1 MKTKVLTALQ
11 AAALIE
17 NGDKVILGGFI
28 GAVVPEAIE
37 RAIGERFLA
46 TGQPNDLELYFTA
59 GQGDGV
65 DKATNHL
72 AHPGMVSMACG
83 GHWGL
88 IPRLQKLAN
97 DNQIQGYNF
106 PQGVI
111 AQLLRDSAAGKPGTL
126 SHVGLGTFVDPRL
139 GGGKINTSTSE
150 DRVSVMEIEGE
161 EFLFYKRLNPTV
173 ALLRGTTADEN
184 GNVTMEDECLFLEN
198 LAAAQLVT
206 NMGGKVIVQVKRV
219 VKNGELDPQ
228 QVRIPGIFVN
238 AIVIAEESLHM
249 QTFAEPMNPAY
260 CGRGDKGCEE
270 SEQKTGKARPL
281 DAKKIIAR
289 RAAMELQHGAILN
302 YGIGVPEVIAE
313 VTDEEGITDQMIA
326 TVEPGAI
333 GGTPAGGLSFGASAF
348 PEAVITQDQ
357 MFDFYD
363 GGGIDQA
370 FLGLAECDQHGN
382 LNVSKFGSKIAG
394 CGGFINITQNAKQVF
409 FCGTFTAGKLEI
421 ETGNGEL
428 TIINDG
434 HINKLIKEVQQ
445 ITFSADIARRNHKPV
460 LYITERAVF
469 RLGATTL
476 ELIEIAPGVD
486 LDRDILA
493 RMDFNPIISRDLKT
507 MDTRIFHDEPMGL
520 TLSSPSQMPTEVT
533 SKQTVAA

>member
-1 MKTKVLTALQ
+1 MKAKVLTAQQ
-11 AAALIE
+11 AASLISD
-17 NGDKVILGGFI
+17 GDKVILGGFI

-37 RAIGERFLA
+37 QAVGECFLS
-46 TGQPNDLELYFTA
+46 TGHPRNLELYFTA

-65 DKATNHL
+65 DKAVNHL
-72 AHPGMVSMACG
+72 AHAGMVSMAYG

-97 DNQIQGYNF
+97 ENLITGYNF

-126 SHVGLGTFVDPRL
+126 SHVGLGTFVDPRS
-139 GGGKINTSTSE
+139 GGGKINAMTLD
-150 DRVSVMEIEGE
+150 DRVSLMDVDGQDY
-161 EFLFYKRLNPTV
+161 LFYKRIDANV

-184 GNVTMEDECLFLEN
+184 GNITMEDECLFLEN

-206 NMGGKVIVQVKRV
+206 NMGGTVIVQVKRV
-219 VKNGELDPQ
+219 VKVGELDPQ
-228 QVRIPGIFVN
+228 KVRIPGIFVN
-238 AIVIAEESLHM
+238 AVVVADDEMHM

-260 CGRGDKGCEE
+260 CGRGEVA
-270 SEQKTGKARPL
+270 SEISQSRQL

-289 RAAMELQHGAILN
+289 RAAMELKQGAILN
-302 YGIGVPEVIAE
+302 YGIGVPEVIAA

-333 GGTPAGGLSFGASAF
+333 GGTPAGGLSFGAAAF

-370 FLGLAECDQHGN
+370 FLGLAECDQNGD
-382 LNVSKFGSKIAG
+382 LNVSKFGPKIAG

-409 FCGTFTAGKLEI
+409 FCGTFTAGKLDI
-421 ETGNGEL
+421 ETGNGQL
-428 TIINDG
+428 QIVKDG
-434 HINKLIKEVQQ
+434 HIKKLISQVQQ
-445 ITFSADIARRNHKPV
+445 VTFAADIARRNKKEV

-469 RLGATTL
+469 RLAEQGL
-476 ELIEIAPGVD
+476 ELIEIAPGVS
-486 LDRDILA
+486 LGRDILEQMA
-493 RMDFNPIISRDLKT
+493 FSPLISPDLIVMDE
-507 MDTRIFHDEPMGL
+507 RIFRDQPMGL
-520 TLSSPSQMPTEVT
+520 TIEPLHSRSLTAGY
-533 SKQTVAA
+533 VA

>member
-1 MKTKVLTALQ
+1 MKVKVLTAQQ
-11 AAALIE
+11 ASNLI
-17 NGDKVILGGFI
+17 NDGDKIILGGFI

-37 RAIGERFLA
+37 KALGERFLQ
-46 TGQPNDLELYFTA
+46 TGHPNALEIYFTA
-59 GQGDGV
+59 GQGNGA
-65 DKATNHL
+65 DKATSHL
-72 AHPGMVSMACG
+72 SHPGMLSMAYG

-88 IPRLQKLAN
+88 IPQLQQLAN
-97 DNQIQGYNF
+97 DNLIQGYNF

-126 SHVGLGTFVDPRL
+126 SHVGLGTFVDPRF
-139 GGGKINTSTSE
+139 GGGKINQATKE
-150 DRVSVMEIEGE
+150 DRVSVLEVGGE
-161 EFLFYKRLNPTV
+161 EFLFYKRIEPNV

-184 GNVTMEDECLFLEN
+184 GNITMEDECLFLEN
-198 LAAAQLVT
+198 LAAAQLIK
-206 NMGGKVIVQVKRV
+206 NMGGTVIVQIKRM

-228 QVRIPGIFVN
+228 QVRIPGIFVD
-238 AIVIAEESLHM
+238 AVVIADEPEHM

-260 CGRGDKGCEE
+260 CGRGER
-270 SEQKTGKARPL
+270 SEKAATTRPL

-289 RAAMELQHGAILN
+289 RAAMELKQGAVIN

-382 LNVSKFGSKIAG
+382 LNVSKFGTKIAG

-409 FCGTFTAGKLEI
+409 FCGTFTAGKLKI
-421 ETGNGEL
+421 ATGNGEL
-428 TIINDG
+428 SIIEDG
-434 HINKLIKEVQQ
+434 HIQKLISDVQQ
-445 ITFSADIARRNHKPV
+445 ITFSGDIARRNQKPV

-469 RLGATTL
+469 KLGEETL
-476 ELIEIAPGVD
+476 ELIEVAPGVD
-486 LDRDILA
+486 LEKDVLNQMA
-493 RMDFNPIISRDLKT
+493 FKPTISPDLKL
-507 MDTRIFHDEPMGL
+507 MDAKIFYDQPMGL
-520 TLSSPSQMPTEVT
+520 TLPT
-533 SKQTVAA
+533 AI

>member
-1 MKTKVLTALQ
+1 MRTTVLSAQQ
-11 AAALIE
+11 AAAMIE

-37 RAIGERFLA
+37 KAIGERFVA
-46 TGQPNDLELYFTA
+46 TGYPNELELYFTA

-65 DKATNHL
+65 DKANNHL
-72 AHPGMVSMACG
+72 AHPGMVSLAYG

-106 PQGVI
+106 PQGII

-139 GGGKINTSTSE
+139 GGGKINQVTTA
-150 DRVSVMEIEGE
+150 DRVSVIEIEGE
-161 EFLFYKRLNPTV
+161 EFLFYKRIEPNV

-184 GNVTMEDECLFLEN
+184 GNITMEDECLFLEN

-206 NMGGKVIVQVKRV
+206 NMGGKVIVQVKRL
-219 VKNGELDPQ
+219 VKAGELDPQ

-238 AIVIAEESLHM
+238 AVVVADDESHM
-249 QTFAEPMNPAY
+249 QTFAEQMNPAY
-260 CGRGDKGCEE
+260 CGRGVA
-270 SEQKTGKARPL
+270 EQKSGQERRL

-289 RAAMELQHGAILN
+289 RAAMELKQGAILN
-302 YGIGVPEVIAE
+302 YGIGVPEVIAQ

-382 LNVSKFGSKIAG
+382 LNVSKFGTKIAG

-409 FCGTFTAGKLEI
+409 FCGTFTAGKLEV

-428 TIINDG
+428 TIVNDG
-434 HINKLIKEVQQ
+434 HINKLISEVQQ
-445 ITFSADIARRNHKPV
+445 ITFSADVARRNHKPV

-469 RLGATTL
+469 KLGEQTL

-486 LDRDILA
+486 LQKDVLA
-493 RMDFNPIISRDLKT
+493 KMDFVPVISPNLAL
-507 MDTRIFHDEPMGL
+507 MDARIFCDAPMGL
-520 TLSSPSQMPTEVT
+520 TLSPLNATESVIDN
-533 SKQTVAA
+533 AA

>member
-1 MKTKVLTALQ
+1 MMRVNELTAQQ
-11 AAALIE
+11 AANLIKDE
-17 NGDKVILGGFI
+17 DRVILGGFI

-37 RAIGERFLA
+37 QAIGERFLA
-46 TGQPNDLELYFTA
+46 TGHPKNLEIYFTA
-59 GQGDGV
+59 GQGDGK
-65 DKATNHL
+65 DRAINHL
-72 AHPGMVSMACG
+72 SHLGMVSMALG

-88 IPRLQKLAN
+88 IPHLQKLAN

-126 SHVGLGTFVDPRL
+126 SHVGLGTFVDPRVE
-139 GGGKINTSTSE
+139 GGKINRVTTE
-150 DRVSVMEIEGE
+150 DRVSLINIHDREY
-161 EFLFYKRLNPTV
+161 LFYNRLDANV

-184 GNVTMEDECLFLEN
+184 GNITMEDECLFLEN

-206 NMGGKVIVQVKRV
+206 NMGGTVIVQVKRV
-219 VKNGELDPQ
+219 VKAGELPPQ

-238 AIVIAEESLHM
+238 AVVVAEGEDHM
-249 QTFAEPMNPAY
+249 QTFAEQMNPAY
-260 CGRGDKGCEE
+260 CMAGNGQ
-270 SEQKTGKARPL
+270 SEKSLPREL

-289 RAAMELQHGAILN
+289 RAAMELKQGAILN
-302 YGIGVPEVIAE
+302 YGIGAPEVIASI
-313 VTDEEGITDQMIA
+313 TDEEGITDQVIA

-333 GGTPAGGLSFGASAF
+333 GGTPAGGLSFGAAAY

-370 FLGLAECDQHGN
+370 FLGLAECNQNGD
-382 LNVSKFGSKIAG
+382 LNVSKFGDKIAG

-409 FCGTFTAGKLEI
+409 FCGTFTAGNLQI

-428 TIINDG
+428 RIINEG
-434 HINKLIKEVQQ
+434 KVKKLIQEVGQ
-445 ITFSADIARRNHKPV
+445 ITFSANIARMNNKPV

-469 RLGATTL
+469 RLADEGL
-476 ELIEIAPGVD
+476 ELIEIAPGID
-486 LDRDILA
+486 LHKDILEQMNFSPLISSELTL
-493 RMDFNPIISRDLKT
+493 MDE
-507 MDTRIFHDEPMGL
+507 RIFIDKLMGL
-520 TLSSPSQMPTEVT
+520 SITR
-533 SKQTVAA
+533 

>member
-1 MKTKVLTALQ
+1 MKTKVLTASK
-11 AAALIE
+11 AANLIE
-17 NGDKVILGGFI
+17 DGDRVILGGFI

-37 RAIGERFLA
+37 KSLEERFIN
-46 TGQPNDLELYFTA
+46 TGHPQNLELYFTA

-72 AHPGMVSMACG
+72 AHAGLVSMAYG

-88 IPRLQKLAN
+88 IPRLQKLVN
-97 DNQIQGYNF
+97 DNQIKGYNF

-126 SHVGLGTFVDPRL
+126 SHVGLGTFVDPRF
-139 GGGKINTSTSE
+139 GGGKINEVTTK
-150 DRVSVMEIEGE
+150 DRVSLIEVEGE
-161 EFLFYKRLNPTV
+161 EFLFYKRLNPNV

-184 GNVTMEDECLFLEN
+184 GNITMEDECLFLEN

-206 NMGGKVIVQVKRV
+206 NMGGKVIIQVKQI

-238 AIVIAEESLHM
+238 AVVIADESEHM
-249 QTFAEPMNPAY
+249 QTFSESMNHSY
-260 CGRGDKGCEE
+260 CGRGVAGEK
-270 SEQKTGKARPL
+270 SVSIRKL

-289 RAAMELQHGAILN
+289 RAAMELKQGAILN

-313 VTDEEGITDQMIA
+313 VTDEEGITEQMIA

-348 PEAVITQDQ
+348 PEAIITQDQ

-370 FLGLAECDQHGN
+370 FLGLAECDQYGN
-382 LNVSKFGSKIAG
+382 LNVSKFGTKIAG

-421 ETGNGEL
+421 ETGNGQL
-428 TIINDG
+428 SIINDG
-434 HINKLIKEVQQ
+434 HIQKLINEVQQ
-445 ITFSADIARRNHKPV
+445 ITFSAEVAKRNKKPV

-469 RLGATTL
+469 RLAEETL
-476 ELIEIAPGVD
+476 ELIEIAPGID
-486 LDRDILA
+486 LEKDVLNQMAFKPRISSELKL
-493 RMDFNPIISRDLKT
+493 MDA
-507 MDTRIFHDEPMGL
+507 RIFIDKPMGL
-520 TLSSPSQMPTEVT
+520 TLFATDNSRS
-533 SKQTVAA
+533 AA